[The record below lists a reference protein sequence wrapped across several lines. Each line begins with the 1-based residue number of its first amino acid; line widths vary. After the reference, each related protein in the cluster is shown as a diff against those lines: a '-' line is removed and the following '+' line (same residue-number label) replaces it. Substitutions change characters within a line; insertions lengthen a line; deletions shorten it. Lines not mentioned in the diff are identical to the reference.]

1 MKDKNPLLIVG
12 AALAAIV
19 LVAAVLTLVLRNDSA
34 AEDGEH
40 NEVDVHFIGMMVPH
54 HEQAIEMSDV
64 LLDSDLDDPQVRDL
78 AQRIKDGQE
87 RENEQMRALA
97 DEWGIEE
104 DMELHSTHIANG
116 MFQPEQLEQF
126 STLTGEELRTAF
138 LEMMHFHHEHVIKM
152 TQDEVEHGGYA
163 PLREM
168 AQEMIEVQTAEM
180 AEMEELL

>member
-1 MKDKNPLLIVG
+1 
-12 AALAAIV
+12 
-19 LVAAVLTLVLRNDSA
+19 
-34 AEDGEH
+34 
-40 NEVDVHFIGMMVPH
+40 
-54 HEQAIEMSDV
+54 
-64 LLDSDLDDPQVRDL
+64 
-78 AQRIKDGQE
+78 
-87 RENEQMRALA
+87 
-97 DEWGIEE
+97 
-104 DMELHSTHIANG
+104 MELHSTHIANG